1 MAANLPAIL
10 HALSSTEVSSRMKK
24 SLSGLALMVLA
35 ALLAACSAAPLPQ
48 TAHAPA
54 ADITLTD
61 RGCTSTQFVLP
72 ATREPHITVAN
83 QAAETM
89 VFSIPEMNRWVAV
102 PGGQQAD
109 FELPRYIMGDFDFFC
124 LTEAAHI
131 ALGGGNPL
139 VCAFE
144 PGELAPVARSR
155 GLFEIQQ
162 HNRINEVISNQ
173 PAPPSP

>member
-1 MAANLPAIL
+1 
-10 HALSSTEVSSRMKK
+10 MKK
-24 SLSGLALMVLA
+24 PLYGLALIMLA
-35 ALLAACSAAPLPQ
+35 AVLLACSAAPMSR
-48 TAHAPA
+48 TAVAPA

-72 ATREPHITVAN
+72 ATREPRILVAN

-124 LTEAAHI
+124 LTEAAHSG
-131 ALGGGNPL
+131 LGGGNPL

-162 HNRINEVISNQ
+162 HNRINEVISNH
-173 PAPPSP
+173 PSPAYP